1 MDIALQ
7 RLADL
12 LLEMSSNS
20 EKSVSRAMLCYTTGE
35 SASEEIRKASD
46 ELRSQEEEVSEISIE
61 LIARFQ
67 PVASDLRFI
76 KSAMEIA
83 YGFSRFGRYA
93 LDIAEVLEIFGSQA
107 ECDHATVEATAKAT
121 QEMIRMSINAFANR
135 DAELAKKVGPLDD
148 YIDEKYRSHVA
159 SIVRDPNPNKC
170 QISAM
175 LILRYLER
183 IADHSSSIADAVIYI
198 ETGEKNP
205 RK

>member
-1 MDIALQ
+1 MDLALE

-12 LLEMSSNS
+12 LLDMSSIS
-20 EKSVSRAMLCYTTGE
+20 EQSVSRAMLYYTTGE
-35 SASEEIRKASD
+35 SASEQIRQSSD
-46 ELRSQEEEVSEISIE
+46 ELRSEEEEVSELSTE
-61 LIARFQ
+61 LIARYQ

-93 LDIAEVLEIFGSQA
+93 LDIAEVLEIFGSQSA
-107 ECDHATVEATAKAT
+107 CDHETVEAAAKAT

-135 DAELAKKVGPLDD
+135 DAALARKVGPLDD
-148 YIDEKYRSHVA
+148 YIDEKYRSHVTL
-159 SIVRDPNPNKC
+159 IVKNSNPTKC

-183 IADHSSSIADAVIYI
+183 IADHSASIADSVIYI